1 MFYDLFRVMSLSPQ
15 PVQAGFVGI
24 QDINSYRKTLSKAR
38 HVTVGFLAVAAHI
51 DAKYLAVCA
60 AAYKAPHAVGKV
72 LSIYPARPRTSP
84 FGKNQQIL
92 IMVQN
97 INTLFQNAFHFFSL
111 ATAADGDTFRQVARE
126 RRKDVT
132 LKIRALRQIPGK
144 EPEMHHV
151 AMHGGNGISQD
162 DGIDIGQMIGANYP
176 GAIVITEQKVALS
189 SDLFQVPYS
198 VAEKPY
204 TEVNEGRQ
212 GKDRQSSQKVLHIK
226 SALL

>member
-38 HVTVGFLAVAAHI
+38 HVTVGFLAITAHI

-60 AAYKAPHAVGKV
+60 AAHKAPHAVGNV

-92 IMVQN
+92 LMVQN
-97 INTLFQNAFHFFSL
+97 INTLFQDAFHFFPLST
-111 ATAADGDTFRQVARE
+111 ATDRDAFRHVARD
-126 RRKDVT
+126 RRKDVP
-132 LKIRALRQIPGK
+132 LKVCALRQIPGK

-151 AMHGGNGISQD
+151 AMHRGNGISQD

-176 GAIVITEQKVALS
+176 GAFVVTEQKAALS
-189 SDLFQVPYS
+189 SDFFQVPYS

-204 TEVNEGRQ
+204 TEVDNGRQ
-212 GKDRQSSQKVLHIK
+212 GKDRQSSQKVLQIK